1 MIKFLRIFAFV
12 LCPYIMSSQSGNLVF
27 DGNATFNGQPL
38 MNTTV
43 TVVESGKQIQTMN
56 TGNGSVFKLTLPFG
70 KNYSVY
76 FTNAKSQKMYMDF
89 IMNNL
94 PEKAKNIK
102 MVYAFDIPFFPK
114 DATILDTT
122 QFRNPFHK
130 VIFNGKDKMV
140 DDTIYMKQF
149 LAKAIKQRK
158 EEKEPVVAE
167 TKSIKWNNLAGKFT
181 YNNKEKMP
189 VRNKKVNL
197 INGSGAVVKTTS
209 TNKYG
214 NFIFTGVDLN
224 DAKKIEVDF
233 KKEFTNQAVS
243 LELTNSKGEVICTNN
258 VVNNKAECQSSG
270 TNKVIEKL
278 IDPRFTY
285 KISAKLI
292 QENDKKIAF
301 YAHKLVLLLNDK
313 NTVIRRAKTNAFG
326 SFVFTDLKPGQ
337 TYLVGVEKM
346 DVEAGMKI
354 NLYTN
359 ADHFIA
365 PVDSAITSR
374 LVRRF
379 AADNNPVF
387 NDLLIDESQLRMDV
401 SGKLYGDN
409 MNNPLGDLKI
419 LLLNDKMETIDTTT
433 TDGFGRFLFKYLP
446 YSKDY
451 TFTGLDD
458 KESLLDAINNILVYN
473 SEDEMVKIVSNFKGR
488 RFKYNPLDADKN
500 RLLEIYADDPWLAL
514 IGNEYKQNKQED
526 KIIIEDVLFESNKSD
541 LLPEA
546 RLTLEKIALVLNM
559 TTTIKIELSAH
570 TDSNGDDAYNQKLS
584 EQRAKVAVDFVIS
597 RGVDPSR
604 VIAKGYGETKITNRC
619 KNGVYCTDDE
629 HQPNR
634 RIEFKIL
641 RN

>member
-1 MIKFLRIFAFV
+1 MKGFFRIIILMATPFIIKA
-12 LCPYIMSSQSGNLVF
+12 QNLTF
-27 DGNATFNGQPL
+27 DGNNTFNGQPL
-38 MNTTV
+38 LNTTV
-43 TVVESGKQIQTMN
+43 TVVESGKVIETLK
-56 TGNGSVFKLTLPFG
+56 TGEGSAFKLNLPFG

-76 FTNAKSQKMYMDF
+76 FTNPKGQKMFLDV
-89 IMNNL
+89 IMNNI
-94 PEKAKNIK
+94 PDKAQKIK
-102 MVYAFDIPFFPK
+102 MTYAFDVPFFPK
-114 DATILDTT
+114 DALTFDTT

-140 DDTIYMKQF
+140 DDTVYMKQF
-149 LAKAIKQRK
+149 IAKVYLKKK
-158 EEKEPVVAE
+158 EVKEPVATE
-167 TKSIKWNNLAGKFT
+167 IKTTKWTNLAGKFT

-189 VRNKKVNL
+189 LRNKKVNL

-214 NFIFTGVDLN
+214 NFIFTNVDLN
-224 DAKKIEVDF
+224 EAKKIEVDF
-233 KKEFTNQAVS
+233 KKEFTNQNVS
-243 LELTNSKGEVICTNN
+243 IELANSKGEAICTNN
-258 VVNNKAECQSSG
+258 VTNNKAECQSSSA
-270 TNKVIEKL
+270 NKVIEKL

-292 QENDKKIAF
+292 QENDKKISF
-301 YAHKLVLLLNDK
+301 YKNKIVLLLNER
-313 NTVIRRAKTNAFG
+313 NTIIRRAKTNTFG

-337 TYLVGVEKM
+337 LYMIGVEKM

-365 PVDSAITSR
+365 PVDSTCTSR
-374 LVRRF
+374 FVRRF
-379 AADNNPVF
+379 SAESNPLF

-446 YSKDY
+446 FSKDY
-451 TFTGLDD
+451 TFTTLDD

-473 SEDEMVKIVSNFKGR
+473 SDDEMVKIVSNFKGR
-488 RFKYNPLDADKN
+488 RFKYNPLDADKS
-500 RLLEIYADDPWLAL
+500 RLQEIYADDPWLAL
-514 IGNEYKQNKQED
+514 ISTEIKSNKPMTTVINED
-526 KIIIEDVLFESNKSD
+526 ILFESNKFD

-546 RLTLEKIALVLNM
+546 KITLEKIVLVLTMASNL
-559 TTTIKIELSAH
+559 KIELSAH
-570 TDSNGDDAYNQKLS
+570 TDSNGDDASNQKLS
-584 EQRAKVAVDFVIS
+584 EQRAKAAVDFILNH
-597 RGVDPSR
+597 GIEAGR
-604 VIAKGYGETKITNRC
+604 VTAKGYGETKIINRC
-619 KNGVYCTDDE
+619 KNGTYCTDDE
-629 HQPNR
+629 HAPNR